1 MALLTRSDLLF
12 YVSYLQL
19 SAVSVLHSE
28 INFLCVQ
35 DYLLW
40 NRLGA
45 TLANG
50 DRSEEAVE
58 AYTRAL
64 ELQPGFIRS
73 RYNLGISCI
82 NLGAHRE
89 AVSNFL
95 TALNQQ
101 RRSQRCSH
109 QQMSA
114 NIWAALRIAISMMDR
129 PELFQAA
136 NVGDLDLLMRAFDV
150 GDV

>member
-1 MALLTRSDLLF
+1 MKGSFLTQF
-12 YVSYLQL
+12 W
-19 SAVSVLHSE
+19 
-28 INFLCVQ
+28 FC
-35 DYLLW
+35 
-40 NRLGA
+40 
-45 TLANG
+45 
-50 DRSEEAVE
+50 
-58 AYTRAL
+58 
-64 ELQPGFIRS
+64 
-73 RYNLGISCI
+73 
-82 NLGAHRE
+82 RE

-109 QQMSA
+109 QQMST

-136 NVGDLDLLMRAFDV
+136 NMGDLDLLMRAFEV

>member
-1 MALLTRSDLLF
+1 MMLPLVIGREIYDITPLQIQNLF
-12 YVSYLQL
+12 SLDFTKVRRCVS
-19 SAVSVLHSE
+19 
-28 INFLCVQ
+28 Q

-82 NLGAHRE
+82 NLGAHR
-89 AVSNFL
+89 
-95 TALNQQ
+95 
-101 RRSQRCSH
+101 
-109 QQMSA
+109 
-114 NIWAALRIAISMMDR
+114 
-129 PELFQAA
+129 
-136 NVGDLDLLMRAFDV
+136 
-150 GDV
+150 